1 MSIAW
6 NERVAVRTAGK
17 DYRAMLMDEKG
28 PVPADEIP
36 GLWALWNEAVGAK
49 APGDAGWLAKVT
61 KGSKSLEEFH
71 WVQASR
77 LGMAL
82 ARMKGLPAWEAEAE
96 ERWQVLAMQRLKF
109 RKCDCAIQLRNVL
122 GCFQVHFSSQNHD
135 MVALQVSSIG
145 PLPPHDNSF
154 ETFLKGHFRATS
166 LAGDLRCLLSSFPVR
181 GLFPGHNLL

>member
-1 MSIAW
+1 
-6 NERVAVRTAGK
+6 
-17 DYRAMLMDEKG
+17 MLMDEKG

-49 APGDAGWLAKVT
+49 APSDAGWLAKVT

-96 ERWQVLAMQRLKF
+96 ERWQVLAMQRLKLGFPLGDEWRGEEALERLREWF
-109 RKCDCAIQLRNVL
+109 RTSAP
-122 GCFQVHFSSQNHD
+122 
-135 MVALQVSSIG
+135 A
-145 PLPPHDNSF
+145 PLKAHEWRVD
-154 ETFLKGHFRATS
+154 GGR
-166 LAGDLRCLLSSFPVR
+166 PVR
-181 GLFPGHNLL
+181 EGGALSGADYAPEEAL